1 MVGLRYAL
9 VMSEP
14 GFAVFILVSMRFEDV
29 PKPARIAARP
39 RDARGFPVLAITPWE
54 DGEPKF
60 AATATARIL
69 ICAAERR
76 CSICGTP
83 MASGEPVWRVVA
95 GEEADA
101 MATALAAGTEYE
113 NAAAT
118 VEPPGHR
125 ACMLYAAVVCPWLA
139 RPNARRSNDAAA
151 LGFEIARGEQR
162 GYGGAVVAFEGF
174 EAAVGEFVMFRFR
187 GLREFRPHELGE
199 EQLPEL
205 RAAVDDEAG
214 TPGVPECPP
223 YLLDDESAAEAR
235 YAFHLRALRGT

>member
-1 MVGLRYAL
+1 
-9 VMSEP
+9 
-14 GFAVFILVSMRFEDV
+14 MRFDEV
-29 PKPARIAARP
+29 PKPAAIAARP
-39 RDARGFPVLAITPWE
+39 RDERGYPVLAITPWE
-54 DGEPKF
+54 DGEPRF
-60 AATATARIL
+60 AVTGTARIL

-83 MASGEPVWRVVA
+83 MAPDEPVWRVVA

-101 MATALAAGTEYE
+101 MAAALATGTPYE
-113 NAAAT
+113 NAAST

-162 GYGGAVVAFEGF
+162 GYGGAVAGFEAY

-187 GLREFRPHELGE
+187 GLIEFRPHELGE
-199 EQLPEL
+199 EQLDEL
-205 RAAVDDEAG
+205 LEAVNAEAG
-214 TPGVPECPP
+214 IPAIAECPP
-223 YLLDDESAAEAR
+223 YLLTDESAAEAR
-235 YAFHLRALRGT
+235 YAQHLRALRGS